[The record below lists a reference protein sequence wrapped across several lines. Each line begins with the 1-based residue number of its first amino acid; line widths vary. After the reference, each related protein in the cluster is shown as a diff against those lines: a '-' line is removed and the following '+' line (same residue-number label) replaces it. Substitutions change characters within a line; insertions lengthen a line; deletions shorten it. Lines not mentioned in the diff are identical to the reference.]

1 MIDQISHDDV
11 PFPQRLDLIRS
22 PVPLSRQ
29 TDLSRVGDAPSLR
42 VPGQQAQ
49 AEGLV
54 VGVAAAVV
62 ADGREDGADAVHDAP
77 GQVQSKAVEGD
88 DLEDIGRALLTSLYP
103 SNNFY
108 ECRNTYP
115 VTKPT
120 MLKNLLVFVS

>member
-1 MIDQISHDDV
+1 MIDQISHDV

-29 TDLSRVGDAPSLR
+29 ADLSRVGDAPSLR

-62 ADGREDGADAVHDAP
+62 ADGREDGADAINDAP

-88 DLEDIGRALLTSLYP
+88 DLEDIGRALLTSLFP
-103 SNNFY
+103 SNDY
-108 ECRNTYP
+108 HECRKYIASFKTNH
-115 VTKPT
+115 
-120 MLKNLLVFVS
+120 L